1 MEVNEE
7 ELRKQMIGAVLES
20 KRYGDVRFLVSED
33 KNIEPFAEIKLKD
46 ISSQTVGKMI
56 ISVQEILKVLISK
69 ADKDTLYYVL
79 THSCKSET
87 FDVYRDDED
96 DEK

>member
-20 KRYGDVRFLVSED
+20 KRYGDVRFLISED
-33 KNIEPFAEIKLKD
+33 NNIEPYAEIKLKD
-46 ISSQTVGKMI
+46 VTAQTMGKMI
-56 ISVQEILKVLISK
+56 ISVQEMLKVLISK
-69 ADKDTLYYVL
+69 ADKDTLHYVL

-96 DEK
+96 NEK